1 MKKVILITGASSG
14 IGKDTALSLIK
25 EGHVVYGVA
34 RRLEMMKEIVQAG
47 GHAIKMDILKERN
60 IDDVVNQIT
69 KEQNRV
75 DVLINNAGYGLWG
88 AVETISINEAKRQF
102 DVNIFG
108 LAYLTKKIIPIMRKQ
123 KSGKIINMSS
133 MGGKVYTPFGAWY
146 HATKYALEGWS
157 DCLRIELKSFG
168 IDVIL
173 IEPGVIKT
181 EFQDVMMDSTVE
193 RSIGTPY
200 EKKLKALEKATQ
212 EMYARGIGSPPS
224 TITKLII
231 KAINSHNPK
240 RRYVGGLFAK
250 PMLFIKK
257 WFGDKMYEKAIMSQI
272 KKAKKNN

>member
-1 MKKVILITGASSG
+1 MNKVILITGASSG
-14 IGKDTALSLIK
+14 IGKNTALSLIK
-25 EGHVVYGVA
+25 EGHVVYGAA
-34 RRLEMMKEIVQAG
+34 RRLEMMQDIIQAG

-60 IDDVVNQIT
+60 IDDVVNQIV
-69 KEQNRV
+69 KEQNRI
-75 DVLINNAGYGLWG
+75 DILINNAGYGLWG
-88 AVETISINEAKRQF
+88 AVETISIAEAKRQF

-108 LAYLTKKIIPIMRKQ
+108 LAYLTKKIIPLMRKQ

-157 DCLRIELKSFG
+157 DCLRMELKNFG
-168 IDVIL
+168 IHVIL

-224 TITKLII
+224 VITKLII
-231 KAINSHNPK
+231 KAINSPNPK

-272 KKAKKNN
+272 KKAKKE

>member
-14 IGKDTALSLIK
+14 IGKDTAISLIK
-25 EGHVVYGVA
+25 HGHVVYGAA
-34 RRLEMMKEIVQAG
+34 RRLEMMQDIIQAG
-47 GHAIKMDILKERN
+47 GHAIKMDILKEKN
-60 IDDVVNQIT
+60 IDDVVNQII
-69 KEQNRV
+69 KEQSRV

-88 AVETISINEAKRQF
+88 AVETISIDEAKRQF

-212 EMYARGIGSPPS
+212 EMYARGIGSPAS

-272 KKAKKNN
+272 KKAKKQ

>member
-14 IGKDTALSLIK
+14 IGKDTALSLVK

-34 RRLEMMKEIVQAG
+34 RRLEMMQDIIQAG
-47 GHAIKMDILKERN
+47 GYAIKMDILKDRN
-60 IDDVVNQIT
+60 IDEVVKQIN
-69 KEQNRV
+69 KEQNRI

-88 AVETISINEAKRQF
+88 AVETISIAEAKRQF
-102 DVNIFG
+102 DVNLFG
-108 LAYLTKKIIPIMRKQ
+108 LAYLTKKIIPLMRKQ

-168 IDVIL
+168 INVIL

-272 KKAKKNN
+272 KKAKKE

>member
-25 EGHVVYGVA
+25 EGHIVYGAA
-34 RRLEMMKEIVQAG
+34 RRLEMMQDIIQAG
-47 GHAIKMDILKERN
+47 GHAIKMDIMKDRN
-60 IDDVVNQIT
+60 IDDVVNQII
-69 KEQNRV
+69 KEQSRV

-88 AVETISINEAKRQF
+88 AVETISIDEAKRQF

-108 LAYLTKKIIPIMRKQ
+108 LAYLTKKIIPFMREQ

-272 KKAKKNN
+272 KKAKTE

>member
-25 EGHVVYGVA
+25 EGHIVYGAA
-34 RRLEMMKEIVQAG
+34 RRLEMMQDIIQAG

-60 IDDVVNQIT
+60 IDDVVNQIM
-69 KEQNRV
+69 KEQSRV

-88 AVETISINEAKRQF
+88 AVETISIDEAKRQF

-157 DCLRIELKSFG
+157 DCLRIELKNFG

-212 EMYARGIGSPPS
+212 KMYARGIGSPPS

-272 KKAKKNN
+272 KKAKKE

>member
-14 IGKDTALSLIK
+14 IGKDTAISLIK
-25 EGHVVYGVA
+25 HGHVVYGAA
-34 RRLEMMKEIVQAG
+34 RRLEMMQDIIQAG
-47 GHAIKMDILKERN
+47 GHAIKMDILKDRN
-60 IDDVVNQIT
+60 IDDVVNQIIN
-69 KEQNRV
+69 EQNRI
-75 DVLINNAGYGLWG
+75 DILINNAGYGLWG
-88 AVETISINEAKRQF
+88 AVETISIDEAKRQF

-108 LAYLTKKIIPIMRKQ
+108 LAYLTKKIIPFMRKQ

-272 KKAKKNN
+272 KKAKKE

>member
-14 IGKDTALSLIK
+14 IGKDTAISLIK
-25 EGHVVYGVA
+25 HGHVVYGAA
-34 RRLEMMKEIVQAG
+34 RRLEMMQDIIQAG
-47 GHAIKMDILKERN
+47 GHAIKMDILKEKN
-60 IDDVVNQIT
+60 IDDVVNQII
-69 KEQNRV
+69 KEQSRV

-88 AVETISINEAKRQF
+88 AVETISIDEAKRQF

-108 LAYLTKKIIPIMRKQ
+108 LAYLTKKIIPFMREQ

-173 IEPGVIKT
+173 IEPGIIKT

-272 KKAKKNN
+272 KKAKKE

>member
-1 MKKVILITGASSG
+1 MGKVILITGASSG
-14 IGKDTALSLIK
+14 IGKDTALNLIK
-25 EGHVVYGVA
+25 EGHIVYGAA
-34 RRLEMMKEIVQAG
+34 RRISKMKDIVEAG
-47 GHAIKMDILKERN
+47 GYSIKMDILNNEDVDKA
-60 IDDVVNQIT
+60 IDQVI
-69 KEQNRV
+69 KEQNRI
-75 DVLINNAGYGLWG
+75 DVLVNNAGYGLWG
-88 AVETISINEAKRQF
+88 AVETIPIDEAKRQF

-108 LAYLTKKIIPIMRKQ
+108 LAYLTKKVIPIMRNQ

-168 IDVIL
+168 INVIL

-224 TITKLII
+224 VITKLII
-231 KAINSHNPK
+231 KAINSPNPE

-272 KKAKKNN
+272 KKGKKE

>member
-1 MKKVILITGASSG
+1 MNKVILITGTSSG

-25 EGHVVYGVA
+25 EGHVVYGAA
-34 RRLEMMKEIVQAG
+34 RRLEMMQDIIQAG

-60 IDDVVNQIT
+60 IDDVVNQIV
-69 KEQNRV
+69 KEQNRI
-75 DVLINNAGYGLWG
+75 DILINNAGYGLWG
-88 AVETISINEAKRQF
+88 AVETISIAEAKRQF

-108 LAYLTKKIIPIMRKQ
+108 LAYLTKKIIPLMRKQ

-157 DCLRIELKSFG
+157 DCLRMELKNFG
-168 IDVIL
+168 IHVIL

-200 EKKLKALEKATQ
+200 EKKLRALKKATQ

-231 KAINSHNPK
+231 KAINSNNPQ

-250 PMLFIKK
+250 PMLLIKK
-257 WFGDKMYEKAIMSQI
+257 WFGDKIYEKAIMSQI
-272 KKAKKNN
+272 KKAKKE

>member
-34 RRLEMMKEIVQAG
+34 RRLEMMKDIVQAG

-60 IDDVVNQIT
+60 IDDVVNQII
-69 KEQNRV
+69 KEQSRV

-88 AVETISINEAKRQF
+88 AVETISIDEAKRQF

-181 EFQDVMMDSTVE
+181 EFQDVMMNSTVE

-272 KKAKKNN
+272 KKAKKE

>member
-1 MKKVILITGASSG
+1 M
-14 IGKDTALSLIK
+14 
-25 EGHVVYGVA
+25 
-34 RRLEMMKEIVQAG
+34 
-47 GHAIKMDILKERN
+47 RN
-60 IDDVVNQIT
+60 
-69 KEQNRV
+69 
-75 DVLINNAGYGLWG
+75 
-88 AVETISINEAKRQF
+88 
-102 DVNIFG
+102 
-108 LAYLTKKIIPIMRKQ
+108 Q

-168 IDVIL
+168 INVIL

-224 TITKLII
+224 VITKLII
-231 KAINSHNPK
+231 KAINSPNPK

-257 WFGDKMYEKAIMSQI
+257 WFGDKMYEKAIMRQI
-272 KKAKKNN
+272 KKAKKE

>member
-25 EGHVVYGVA
+25 ENHVVYGVA
-34 RRLEMMKEIVQAG
+34 RRLEMMKDIVQAG

-60 IDDVVNQIT
+60 IDDVVNQII
-69 KEQNRV
+69 KEQSRV

-88 AVETISINEAKRQF
+88 AVETISIDEAKRQF

-272 KKAKKNN
+272 KKAKKE

>member
-25 EGHVVYGVA
+25 ENHVVYGVA
-34 RRLEMMKEIVQAG
+34 RRLEMMKDIVQAG
-47 GHAIKMDILKERN
+47 GHAIKMDILKQRN
-60 IDDVVNQIT
+60 IDDVVNQII
-69 KEQNRV
+69 KEQSRV

-88 AVETISINEAKRQF
+88 AVETISIDEAKRQF
-102 DVNIFG
+102 NVNIFG

-272 KKAKKNN
+272 KKAKKE

>member
-25 EGHVVYGVA
+25 ENHVVYGVA
-34 RRLEMMKEIVQAG
+34 RRLEMMKDIVQAG

-60 IDDVVNQIT
+60 IDDVVNQII
-69 KEQNRV
+69 KEQSRV

-88 AVETISINEAKRQF
+88 AVETISIDEARRQF

-272 KKAKKNN
+272 KKAKKE

>member
-34 RRLEMMKEIVQAG
+34 RRLEMMKDIVQAG
-47 GHAIKMDILKERN
+47 GHAIKMDILKEKN
-60 IDDVVNQIT
+60 IDDVVNQII
-69 KEQNRV
+69 KEQSRV

-88 AVETISINEAKRQF
+88 AVETISIDEAKRQF

-224 TITKLII
+224 TITKLVI

-272 KKAKKNN
+272 KKAKKE

>member
-14 IGKDTALSLIK
+14 IGKDTALSLMK
-25 EGHVVYGVA
+25 HGHVVYGAA
-34 RRLEMMKEIVQAG
+34 RRLEMMQDIIQAG
-47 GHAIKMDILKERN
+47 GHAIKMDILKDRN
-60 IDDVVNQIT
+60 IDDVVNQIVN
-69 KEQNRV
+69 EQNRI
-75 DVLINNAGYGLWG
+75 DILINNAGYGLWG
-88 AVETISINEAKRQF
+88 AVETISIDEAKRQF

-108 LAYLTKKIIPIMRKQ
+108 LAYLTKKIIPFMREQ

-212 EMYARGIGSPPS
+212 EMYARGIGSPAS

-272 KKAKKNN
+272 KKAKKE

>member
-1 MKKVILITGASSG
+1 MKKVIFITGASSG

-25 EGHVVYGVA
+25 NGHIVYGAA
-34 RRLEMMKEIVQAG
+34 RRLPKMQDIVKSG
-47 GHAIKMDILKERN
+47 GYAIKMDILKEKE
-60 IDDVVNQIT
+60 IDKTVNQIIR
-69 KEQNRV
+69 EQGRI

-88 AVETISINEAKRQF
+88 AVETIKIDEAKRQF
-102 DVNIFG
+102 EVNIFG
-108 LAYLTKKIIPIMRKQ
+108 LAYLTKLIIPLMRKQ

-157 DCLRIELKSFG
+157 DCLRMELKNFG
-168 IDVIL
+168 IHVIL

-200 EKKLKALEKATQ
+200 EKKLRALKKATQ

-224 TITKLII
+224 TITNLII
-231 KAINSHNPK
+231 KAINSNNPK

-250 PMLFIKK
+250 PMLLIKK
-257 WFGDKMYEKAIMSQI
+257 WFGDKIYEKAILSQI
-272 KKAKKNN
+272 KKAKK

>member
-34 RRLEMMKEIVQAG
+34 RRLEMMKDIVRAG

-60 IDDVVNQIT
+60 IDDVVNQII
-69 KEQNRV
+69 KEQSRV
-75 DVLINNAGYGLWG
+75 DALINNAGYGLWG
-88 AVETISINEAKRQF
+88 AVETISIDEAKRQF

-231 KAINSHNPK
+231 KAINSPNPK

-272 KKAKKNN
+272 KKAKKE

>member
-14 IGKDTALSLIK
+14 IGKDTALSLIE
-25 EGHVVYGVA
+25 EGHIVYGAA
-34 RRLEMMKEIVQAG
+34 RRLEMMQDIIQAG
-47 GHAIKMDILKERN
+47 GHAIKMDILKDRN
-60 IDDVVNQIT
+60 IDDVVNQIIN
-69 KEQNRV
+69 EQNRI
-75 DVLINNAGYGLWG
+75 DILINNAGYGLWG
-88 AVETISINEAKRQF
+88 AVETISIDEAKRQF

-272 KKAKKNN
+272 KKAKKE

>member
-14 IGKDTALSLIK
+14 IGKDTAISLIK
-25 EGHVVYGVA
+25 HGHVVYGAA
-34 RRLEMMKEIVQAG
+34 RRLEMMQDIIQAG
-47 GHAIKMDILKERN
+47 GHAIKMDILKEKN
-60 IDDVVNQIT
+60 IDDVVNQIIN
-69 KEQNRV
+69 EQNRI

-88 AVETISINEAKRQF
+88 AVETISIDEAKRQF

-108 LAYLTKKIIPIMRKQ
+108 LAYLTKKIIPFMREQ

-200 EKKLKALEKATQ
+200 ENKLKALEKATQ

-272 KKAKKNN
+272 KKAKKE

>member
-14 IGKDTALSLIK
+14 IGKDTAISLIK
-25 EGHVVYGVA
+25 HGHVVYGAA
-34 RRLEMMKEIVQAG
+34 RRLEMMQDIIQAG
-47 GHAIKMDILKERN
+47 GHAIKMDILKDRN
-60 IDDVVNQIT
+60 IDDVVNQIIN
-69 KEQNRV
+69 EQNRI

-88 AVETISINEAKRQF
+88 AVETISIDEAKRQF

-108 LAYLTKKIIPIMRKQ
+108 LAYLTKKIIPLMRKQ

-272 KKAKKNN
+272 KKAKKE

>member
-1 MKKVILITGASSG
+1 MNKVVLITGASSG
-14 IGKDTALSLIK
+14 IGKETALSLIK
-25 EGHVVYGVA
+25 EGHIVYGVA
-34 RRLEMMKEIVQAG
+34 RRLEMMQDIIQAG
-47 GHAIKMDILKERN
+47 GHSIKMDILKERN
-60 IDDVVNQIT
+60 IDEVVNQII
-69 KEQNRV
+69 KEQKRI
-75 DVLINNAGYGLWG
+75 DILINNAGYGLWG
-88 AVETISINEAKRQF
+88 AVETISIAEAKRQF

-108 LAYLTKKIIPIMRKQ
+108 LAYLTKKIIPLMRKQ

-224 TITKLII
+224 VITKLII
-231 KAINSHNPK
+231 KAINSPNPE

-272 KKAKKNN
+272 KKAKKE

>member
-14 IGKDTALSLIK
+14 IGKDTAISLIK
-25 EGHVVYGVA
+25 YGHVVYGAA
-34 RRLEMMKEIVQAG
+34 RRLEMMQDIIQAG

-60 IDDVVNQIT
+60 IDDVVNQII
-69 KEQNRV
+69 KEQNRI

-88 AVETISINEAKRQF
+88 AVETISIDEAKRQF

-108 LAYLTKKIIPIMRKQ
+108 LAYLTKKIIPFMREQ

-212 EMYARGIGSPPS
+212 EMYTRGIGSPPS

-257 WFGDKMYEKAIMSQI
+257 WLGDKMYEKAIMSQI
-272 KKAKKNN
+272 KKAKKE

>member
-25 EGHVVYGVA
+25 EGHIVYGAA
-34 RRLEMMKEIVQAG
+34 RRLEMMQDIIQAG

-60 IDDVVNQIT
+60 IDDVVNQIM
-69 KEQNRV
+69 KEQSRV

-88 AVETISINEAKRQF
+88 AVETISIDEAKRQF

-272 KKAKKNN
+272 KKAKKE

>member
-1 MKKVILITGASSG
+1 MNKVILITGASSG
-14 IGKDTALSLIK
+14 IGKNTALSLIK
-25 EGHVVYGVA
+25 EGHVVYGAA
-34 RRLEMMKEIVQAG
+34 RRLEMMQDIIQAG

-60 IDDVVNQIT
+60 IDEVVNQIV
-69 KEQNRV
+69 KEQNRI

-88 AVETISINEAKRQF
+88 AVETISIAEAKRQF

-108 LAYLTKKIIPIMRKQ
+108 LAYLTKKIIPLMRKQ
-123 KSGKIINMSS
+123 KSGKIVNMSS

-157 DCLRIELKSFG
+157 DCLRMELKNFG
-168 IDVIL
+168 IHVIL
-173 IEPGVIKT
+173 IEPGIIKT

-212 EMYARGIGSPPS
+212 EMYAKGIGSPPS

-272 KKAKKNN
+272 KKAKKE

>member
-1 MKKVILITGASSG
+1 VKKVILITGASSG
-14 IGKDTALSLIK
+14 IGKDTAINLIK
-25 EGHVVYGVA
+25 HGHVVYGAA
-34 RRLEMMKEIVQAG
+34 RRLEMMQDIVQAG

-60 IDDVVNQIT
+60 IDDVVNQIM
-69 KEQNRV
+69 KEQSRV

-88 AVETISINEAKRQF
+88 AVETISIDDAKRQF

-146 HATKYALEGWS
+146 HATKYVLEGWS

-200 EKKLKALEKATQ
+200 EKKVKALEKATQ
-212 EMYARGIGSPPS
+212 EMYARGIGSPAS

-272 KKAKKNN
+272 KKAKKD

>member
-25 EGHVVYGVA
+25 QGHVVYGVA
-34 RRLEMMKEIVQAG
+34 RRLEMMKDIIHAG

-60 IDDVVNQIT
+60 IDDVVNQII
-69 KEQNRV
+69 KEQSRV

-88 AVETISINEAKRQF
+88 AVETISIDEAKRQF

-212 EMYARGIGSPPS
+212 EMYTRGIGSPPS

-272 KKAKKNN
+272 KKAKKE

>member
-1 MKKVILITGASSG
+1 MGKVILITGASSG
-14 IGKDTALSLIK
+14 IGKDTALNLIK
-25 EGHVVYGVA
+25 EGHIVYGAA
-34 RRLEMMKEIVQAG
+34 RRISKMKDIVEAG
-47 GHAIKMDILKERN
+47 GYSIKMDILNNEDVDKA
-60 IDDVVNQIT
+60 IDQVI
-69 KEQNRV
+69 KEQNRI
-75 DVLINNAGYGLWG
+75 DVLVNNAGYGLWG
-88 AVETISINEAKRQF
+88 AVETISIDEAKRQF

-108 LAYLTKKIIPIMRKQ
+108 LAYLTKKVIPIMRNQ

-224 TITKLII
+224 VITKLII
-231 KAINSHNPK
+231 KAINSPNPK

-272 KKAKKNN
+272 KKAKKE

>member
-14 IGKDTALSLIK
+14 IGKNTALSLIK

-34 RRLEMMKEIVQAG
+34 RRLEMMKDIVQAG

-60 IDDVVNQIT
+60 IDNVVNQII
-69 KEQNRV
+69 KEQSRV

-88 AVETISINEAKRQF
+88 AVETISIDEAKRQF

-272 KKAKKNN
+272 KKAKKE

>member
-14 IGKDTALSLIK
+14 IGKDTAISLIK
-25 EGHVVYGVA
+25 HGHVVYGAA
-34 RRLEMMKEIVQAG
+34 RRLEMMQDIIQAG
-47 GHAIKMDILKERN
+47 GHAIKMDILKDRN
-60 IDDVVNQIT
+60 IDDVVNQIMN
-69 KEQNRV
+69 EQNRI
-75 DVLINNAGYGLWG
+75 DILINNAGYGLWG
-88 AVETISINEAKRQF
+88 AVETISIDEAKRQF

-108 LAYLTKKIIPIMRKQ
+108 LAYLTKKIIPFMREQ

-181 EFQDVMMDSTVE
+181 EFQDVMMDLTVE

-212 EMYARGIGSPPS
+212 QMYARGIGSPPS

-272 KKAKKNN
+272 KKAKKE

>member
-25 EGHVVYGVA
+25 EGHLVYGVA
-34 RRLEMMKEIVQAG
+34 RRLEMMKDIVRAG

-60 IDDVVNQIT
+60 IDDVVNQII
-69 KEQNRV
+69 KEQSRV
-75 DVLINNAGYGLWG
+75 DILINNAGYGLWG
-88 AVETISINEAKRQF
+88 AVETISIDEAKRQF

-272 KKAKKNN
+272 KKAKKE

>member
-14 IGKDTALSLIK
+14 IGKDTAISLIK
-25 EGHVVYGVA
+25 YGHVVYGAA
-34 RRLEMMKEIVQAG
+34 RRLEMMQDIIQAG
-47 GHAIKMDILKERN
+47 GHAIKMDILKDRN
-60 IDDVVNQIT
+60 IDDVVNQIIN
-69 KEQNRV
+69 KQNRI
-75 DVLINNAGYGLWG
+75 DILINNAGYGLWG
-88 AVETISINEAKRQF
+88 AVETISIDEAKRQF

-108 LAYLTKKIIPIMRKQ
+108 LAYLTKKIIPFMREQ

-272 KKAKKNN
+272 KKAKKE

>member
-34 RRLEMMKEIVQAG
+34 RRLEMMKDIVQAG

-60 IDDVVNQIT
+60 IDDVVNQII

-88 AVETISINEAKRQF
+88 AVETISIDEAKRQF

-108 LAYLTKKIIPIMRKQ
+108 LAYLTKKIIPLMREK

-272 KKAKKNN
+272 KKAKKE

>member
-14 IGKDTALSLIK
+14 IGKDTAMSLIK
-25 EGHVVYGVA
+25 HGHVVYGAA
-34 RRLEMMKEIVQAG
+34 RRLEMMQDIIQAG
-47 GHAIKMDILKERN
+47 GHAIKMDILNEKN
-60 IDDVVNQIT
+60 IDDVVNQIIN
-69 KEQNRV
+69 EQNRI

-88 AVETISINEAKRQF
+88 AVETISIDEAKRQF

-108 LAYLTKKIIPIMRKQ
+108 LAYLTKKIIPFMRDQ

-224 TITKLII
+224 TITKLIV

-272 KKAKKNN
+272 KKAKK

>member
-14 IGKDTALSLIK
+14 IGKDTAISLIK
-25 EGHVVYGVA
+25 HGHVVYGAA
-34 RRLEMMKEIVQAG
+34 RRLEMMQDIIQAG
-47 GHAIKMDILKERN
+47 GHAIKMDILKDRN
-60 IDDVVNQIT
+60 IDDVVNQIIN
-69 KEQNRV
+69 EQNRI

-88 AVETISINEAKRQF
+88 AVETISIDEAKRQF

-108 LAYLTKKIIPIMRKQ
+108 LAYLTKKIIPFMREQ

-272 KKAKKNN
+272 KKAKKE

>member
-14 IGKDTALSLIK
+14 IGKDTAISLIK
-25 EGHVVYGVA
+25 HGHIVYGAA
-34 RRLEMMKEIVQAG
+34 RRLEMMQDIIQAG
-47 GHAIKMDILKERN
+47 GHAIKMDILKDRN
-60 IDDVVNQIT
+60 IDDVVNQIIN
-69 KEQNRV
+69 EQNRI

-88 AVETISINEAKRQF
+88 AVETISIDEAKRQF

-108 LAYLTKKIIPIMRKQ
+108 LAYLTKKIIPFMREQ

-272 KKAKKNN
+272 KKAKKE

>member
-25 EGHVVYGVA
+25 EGHIVYGAA
-34 RRLEMMKEIVQAG
+34 RRLEMMQDIIQAG
-47 GHAIKMDILKERN
+47 GHAIKMDILKDRN
-60 IDDVVNQIT
+60 IDDVVNQIIN
-69 KEQNRV
+69 EQNRI
-75 DVLINNAGYGLWG
+75 DILINNAGYGLWG
-88 AVETISINEAKRQF
+88 AVETISIDEAKRQF

-108 LAYLTKKIIPIMRKQ
+108 LAYLTKKIIPFMREQ

-212 EMYARGIGSPPS
+212 EMYARGIGSPAS

-272 KKAKKNN
+272 KKAKKE